1 MSITQI
7 TDAEFAQFQRFIF
20 QAAGISM
27 ADAKKTLV
35 MGRLSK
41 RLMHYGLDS
50 FGGYFQL
57 RA

>member
-50 FGGYFQL
+50 FGAYFQL
-57 RA
+57 LA